1 MAENPTST
9 RENVTYKSGLH
20 DGSDLWTDEESE
32 EIVTVT
38 KTCAYDPLTRL

>member
-1 MAENPTST
+1 MAEKLTST
-9 RENVTYKSGLH
+9 REDLTYEPGLH